1 MVTRVSKFAG
11 GLGIDATSKLEL
23 QANAT
28 VTLGNGTSTGNVV
41 VGGTMSIAGAN
52 VATEVTAA
60 ADATALAIALG

>member
-41 VGGTMSIAGAN
+41 VGGTMSIAGEK
-52 VATEVTAA
+52 VATETAA
-60 ADATALAIALG
+60 SADATALAIALG

>member
-41 VGGTMSIAGAN
+41 VGGTMSIAGEK
-52 VATEVTAA
+52 VATETAAA